1 MKITNEY
8 KDMKAKKKT
17 TQERLAS
24 LENVVSQLYITNL
37 MMQKEIKILQD
48 KSSKDA
54 TEDLNYL

>member
-8 KDMKAKKKT
+8 KYMKPKKKT
-17 TQERLAS
+17 TQERLKS

-48 KSSKDA
+48 KSK
-54 TEDLNYL
+54 E

>member
-1 MKITNEY
+1 MKP
-8 KDMKAKKKT
+8 KKKT

-37 MMQKEIKILQD
+37 MMQKEIKVLQD
-48 KSSKDA
+48 KSSKDR

>member
-48 KSSKDA
+48 KSSKDS
-54 TEDLNYL
+54 TKDLNYL

>member
-1 MKITNEY
+1 MKP
-8 KDMKAKKKT
+8 KKKT

-48 KSSKDA
+48 KSSKDS
-54 TEDLNYL
+54 TKDLNYL